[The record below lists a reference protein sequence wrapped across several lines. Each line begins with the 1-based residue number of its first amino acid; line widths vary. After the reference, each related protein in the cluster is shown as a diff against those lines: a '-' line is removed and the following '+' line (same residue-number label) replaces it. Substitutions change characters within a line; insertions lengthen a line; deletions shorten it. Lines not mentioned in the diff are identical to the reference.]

1 MPLAT
6 SGFVLLV
13 AHAGGLLAIV
23 LPAVPLLLLLAS
35 LVWGVYPGCE
45 AIVRLAERIE
55 RRRQPPLVRS
65 PRPVRPWSFSASGGL
80 LIAFARAERPPPL
93 AP

>member
-1 MPLAT
+1 M
-6 SGFVLLV
+6 LLV
-13 AHAGGLLAIV
+13 AHAASLLAFV
-23 LPAVPLLLLLAS
+23 LPAVPLLMLLAS
-35 LVWGVYPGCE
+35 LVWGVYPGCD
-45 AIVRLAERIE
+45 AIVRLVARIE
-55 RRRQPPLVRS
+55 RRRRPLLARG